1 MGRLDLTGPVSPRLE
16 RRRLIERAW
25 NRYVRDGTEPPS
37 VVGPEI
43 SHSWHRARE
52 TLRID
57 PGASRPT
64 QSLSPEALEERR
76 MWNEVLRLAPGVLQ
90 TFADGL
96 SLSDHALAY
105 FDSEGWML
113 SILGD
118 PVMVDRLEEI
128 SFRPG
133 TSWSEE
139 SAGTNGPGTSLATG
153 KPVEVF
159 ASEHYVAA
167 WQPWS
172 CAAAPIRVP
181 GSSTP
186 VGIVDLTGPWEVRRR
201 QALMVV
207 KAIAR
212 AIEERIHAVIGVRDE
227 VIRHALRSA
236 HESGDALVAI
246 DSLGRVIAMND
257 AASRRRLVVSGGAL
271 PPDLRGTLIRTLRSP
286 APVSREDIRLE
297 LPGGLPAVATTV
309 QYEGAAVGALLRVQ
323 ATGSTRLR
331 PREPDRTNAR
341 PSTRYDFGSILGKSP
356 PFLQAVDLARTAARN
371 DLSVVLTGDSGTGK
385 ELFAQAIHGAGSRQS
400 GPFVVVN
407 CGSIPSQL
415 VEAELFGYEGGTF
428 TGAKRE
434 GNSGRCEDAEGGT
447 LFLDEVSELPLP
459 AQIALLRVLQEKE
472 VVRLGG
478 SSPRPVDIRVVA
490 ATNRPLQE
498 EIRAGRFR
506 SDLYYRLNVLPIS
519 LPPLRDRSEDVSLLA
534 ELFLREAEVSTG
546 RQGLSL
552 AAEAIEALR
561 AHSWPG
567 NVRELR
573 NVILRAA
580 ATATG
585 SKIFARDLTLETG
598 LLEPAAAV
606 PAPAGA
612 QVREAVARLERDAL
626 LAALETCGWN
636 LSRAARKLGT
646 SRMTLYRWMTKYG
659 IAREPP
665 AR

>member
-1 MGRLDLTGPVSPRLE
+1 
-16 RRRLIERAW
+16 
-25 NRYVRDGTEPPS
+25 
-37 VVGPEI
+37 
-43 SHSWHRARE
+43 
-52 TLRID
+52 
-57 PGASRPT
+57 
-64 QSLSPEALEERR
+64 
-76 MWNEVLRLAPGVLQ
+76 
-90 TFADGL
+90 
-96 SLSDHALAY
+96 
-105 FDSEGWML
+105 
-113 SILGD
+113 
-118 PVMVDRLEEI
+118 
-128 SFRPG
+128 
-133 TSWSEE
+133 
-139 SAGTNGPGTSLATG
+139 
-153 KPVEVF
+153 
-159 ASEHYVAA
+159 
-167 WQPWS
+167 
-172 CAAAPIRVP
+172 
-181 GSSTP
+181 
-186 VGIVDLTGPWEVRRR
+186 
-201 QALMVV
+201 
-207 KAIAR
+207 
-212 AIEERIHAVIGVRDE
+212 
-227 VIRHALRSA
+227 
-236 HESGDALVAI
+236 
-246 DSLGRVIAMND
+246 
-257 AASRRRLVVSGGAL
+257 
-271 PPDLRGTLIRTLRSP
+271 
-286 APVSREDIRLE
+286 
-297 LPGGLPAVATTV
+297 
-309 QYEGAAVGALLRVQ
+309 
-323 ATGSTRLR
+323 
-331 PREPDRTNAR
+331 
-341 PSTRYDFGSILGKSP
+341 
-356 PFLQAVDLARTAARN
+356 
-371 DLSVVLTGDSGTGK
+371 
-385 ELFAQAIHGAGSRQS
+385 
-400 GPFVVVN
+400 
-407 CGSIPSQL
+407 
-415 VEAELFGYEGGTF
+415 
-428 TGAKRE
+428 
-434 GNSGRCEDAEGGT
+434 
-447 LFLDEVSELPLP
+447 
-459 AQIALLRVLQEKE
+459 VLQEKE